1 MAIVYSDHTDTKLE
15 MLKWL
20 SEKNRHVPLSE
31 LAYMLDMPQEDEL
44 SSDDSLIFDWN

>member
-1 MAIVYSDHTDTKLE
+1 MAITYSDLAEDKLE

-31 LAYMLDMPQEDEL
+31 LAFMLDVPHEDEAV
-44 SSDDSLIFDWN
+44 SDDPMIFDWN